1 VSPGVICMDVR
12 SLVSACGLPSP
23 LQKKPSQW
31 TFDALGRQILGVSS
45 GYRFEVDEHGRKR
58 VIILN
63 Q

>member
-1 VSPGVICMDVR
+1 VR
-12 SLVSACGLPSP
+12 ALVSACGLPSP
-23 LQKKPSQW
+23 LQQQPSQW